1 MAITTSRWPRRLFR
15 SAAGAGLACVVAGA
29 LAPRAGAADWS
40 VVPTVRL
47 RESYSDN
54 IALAPPQQARDDFVT
69 EVAPG
74 ILIAGHGARLNL
86 NLAYTLQQLM
96 YAHQPDATNHQLAA
110 AADAALL
117 EDWLYADTRSSISR
131 SSVSA
136 FGAQAVDDS
145 ARNAN
150 LSTVR
155 VNSLSPYLRHHFHG
169 LATAELRY
177 TRETVRSDN
186 ELLSAQR
193 EQALLTLSG
202 DNGGRGANWDLRHE
216 RKNVDDAR
224 LAPVHTSS
232 TALSLRVPASS
243 QLNLLTTIGYED
255 QGYALADATQPSGR
269 FWSAGAGWTPS
280 GSGSLVASVGQ
291 RFFGRT
297 YAVNASHHG
306 RHSNWLLGYNEDIT
320 STPGQFL
327 TLSNSDSA
335 ALLDQLLSATIPDP
349 LQRQQRV
356 DAFLRA
362 ARLLGPNAGAI
373 NYFSHRYFLQKQ
385 LSLSTA
391 RVGAKS
397 TLVLGLSATRRTAQ
411 SANPVAL
418 PQLDAALD
426 SDTRQLG
433 ANAGWDWRLSARTR
447 ATLGASYASV
457 KSVDTGRRDN
467 NLVLSAGLSRALTTK
482 VTGSLDL
489 RRVQHG
495 STQAGAGYREHAIG
509 ATLTFQL

>member
-1 MAITTSRWPRRLFR
+1 MAITTSLWPRLLFR

-29 LAPRAGAADWS
+29 LAPRAGAADWT

-54 IALAPPQQARDDFVT
+54 IALAPPPRARDDFVT
-69 EVAPG
+69 EVAPA
-74 ILIAGHGARLNL
+74 ILIAGRGARLNL

-96 YAHQPDATNHQLAA
+96 YRRQPDATNHQLAA

-117 EDWLYADTRSSISR
+117 EDWLYADARSSISR
-131 SSVSA
+131 HSVSA
-136 FGAQAVDDS
+136 FGAQAVDDTE
-145 ARNAN
+145 RNAN
-150 LSTVR
+150 QSTVR
-155 VNSLSPYLRHHFHG
+155 VNSVSPYLRHHFRG

-177 TRETVRSDN
+177 TRETVASDN
-186 ELLSAQR
+186 DLLSARR

-216 RKNVDDAR
+216 RKEVDDAR
-224 LAPVHTSS
+224 LAPVRTSS

-243 QLNLLTTIGYED
+243 QLNLLTTAGHED
-255 QGYALADATQPSGR
+255 QGYASADGAQPGGR

-280 GSGSLVASVGQ
+280 GAGSLVASVGR

-306 RHSNWLLGYNEDIT
+306 RHSNWVLGYNEDIT

-327 TLSNSDSA
+327 RLSGADSA
-335 ALLDQLLSATIPDP
+335 LLLDRLLGAAIPDP
-349 LQRQQRV
+349 VLRQRRV

-385 LSLSTA
+385 LSLSMA
-391 RVGAKS
+391 RVSAKS
-397 TLVLGLSATRRTAQ
+397 TLVLGLSATRRAAR
-411 SANPVAL
+411 SANPIAL
-418 PQLDAALD
+418 PQLDAALEN
-426 SDTRQLG
+426 DTRQMG

-467 NLVLSAGLSRALTTK
+467 NLVLSAGLSRALGSKLTA
-482 VTGSLDL
+482 SLDL
-489 RRVQHG
+489 RRVRHG
-495 STQAGAGYREHAIG
+495 STQAGAGYRENAIG